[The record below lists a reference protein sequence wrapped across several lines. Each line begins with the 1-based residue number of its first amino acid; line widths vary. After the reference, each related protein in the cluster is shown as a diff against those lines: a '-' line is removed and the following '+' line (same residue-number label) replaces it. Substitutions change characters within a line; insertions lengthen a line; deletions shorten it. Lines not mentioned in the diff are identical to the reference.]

1 MAVITLTFTETGTRV
16 VDGIPEFIEITSNS
30 PTMIFYTT
38 DDTLPSM
45 LSSQYDGYAIKM
57 PTSSGSVT
65 LSAVAYFMDGYG
77 NLVPS
82 SVFSETYRTEGTAG
96 DRIRRFNFE
105 GIVYLYPGG
114 LDIPYWYDSD
124 GAAKVFIDIPID
136 ELEKSLIPSERN
148 ADGTIRSDV
157 TGGVITKQGWEETPT
172 QRDDD
177 FVPYST
183 PDSPDFNPDA
193 LYIVIDGRN
202 RDPDD
207 VQLINGPFMSLR
219 DPERNFGG
227 LDFVSTDGSN
237 YISGSL
243 VKSHYNRT
251 KNIMVFYYFDSN
263 TNRWIKSIQNLP
275 RMDRSLL
282 RNSIVTNPVVF
293 KWNNFGRHQ
302 AI

>member
-1 MAVITLTFTETGTRV
+1 MAVVTLTFTETGHRV
-16 VDGIPEFIEITSNS
+16 VDGIPEFIEITSSS
-30 PTMIFYTT
+30 PAIIFYTL
-38 DDTLPSM
+38 DETLPSQ
-45 LSSQYDGYAIKM
+45 LATQYDGYAIKM
-57 PTSSGSVT
+57 PTDAGSVT

-82 SVFSETYRTEGTAG
+82 AVFSETYRTEGTAG
-96 DRIRRFNFE
+96 DRIRRFDFE
-105 GIVYLYPGG
+105 GVVYIYPGG

-124 GAAKVFIDIPID
+124 GDAKVFIDIPID
-136 ELEKSLIPSERN
+136 EFERELIPSERN
-148 ADGTIRSDV
+148 ADGSIRSDV
-157 TGGVITKQGWEETPT
+157 KGGVIDEQHWTETPT
-172 QRDDD
+172 TRDDD

-183 PDSPDFNPDA
+183 PNSPDFDPEA

-219 DPERNFGG
+219 DPEKNFGG

-243 VKSHYNRT
+243 VKSHYNRA
-251 KNIMVFYYFDSN
+251 KGIIVFYYFDSN

-275 RMDRSLL
+275 AMNRNLL
-282 RNSIVTNPVVF
+282 RNSVVTNPVVF